1 MSITL
6 QRAEKFYIPTIEK
19 ILQKENLPYQ
29 DVNAENI
36 KFFMAFGDNEF
47 VGIVGLEN
55 YSDVALL
62 RSMVV
67 FDNFKKK
74 GFGRKI
80 VNYVLEE
87 AKAKGIKE
95 IFILTTTAKEF
106 FERRGFEVIERE
118 SVPDDIKSTTEF
130 TSLCPASATCMRI
143 NLQINKTNNPFKT

>member
-1 MSITL
+1 MSIAL
-6 QRAEKFYIPTIEK
+6 QRAENFYIPTIEK

-95 IFILTTTAKEF
+95 IFILTTTAKDF
-106 FERRGFEVIERE
+106 FERLGFEVIERE
-118 SVPDDIKSTTEF
+118 RVSNDIKSTTEF
-130 TSLCPASATCMRI
+130 TSLCPASATCMHI
-143 NLQINKTNNPFKT
+143 KL

>member
-1 MSITL
+1 MSLVL

-36 KFFMAFGDNEF
+36 EFYMAFSNADF

-95 IFILTTTAKEF
+95 IFILTATAKEF
-106 FERRGFEVIERE
+106 FECLRFEVIERE
-118 SVPDDIKSTTEF
+118 SVPNEIKSTTEF
-130 TSLCPASATCMRI
+130 TSLCPTSATCMHI
-143 NLQINKTNNPFKT
+143 KL